1 MRHRKAGRK
10 LGRNASHRLALM
22 RSLTMALIRHERIV
36 TTVAKAKEVRPF
48 VEKLVTLA
56 KKGTLHARRL
66 AAARLGPMAD
76 AEVAPGEG
84 DDADHRPV
92 LVKLFAD
99 LGPRFADRP
108 GGYTRI
114 LKRHE
119 RRLGDAGET
128 AFIEFLKEGEQKRER
143 TRAPAAPRVEEEEE
157 TGGEEQAPETQ
168 GQGEGA
174 APQAGAPEASGP
186 AATGEASA
194 QQPPAGGGGT
204 PPENPP
210 KA

>member
-1 MRHRKAGRK
+1 
-10 LGRNASHRLALM
+10 M
-22 RSLTMALIRHERIV
+22 RSLTMALIQNERII

-48 VEKLVTLA
+48 IEKLITLA

-76 AEVAPGEG
+76 AEVKPGEG

-92 LVKLFAD
+92 LVKLFAEI
-99 LGPRFADRP
+99 GPRFADRP

-119 RRLGDAGET
+119 RRLGDAGPT
-128 AFIEFLKEGEQKRER
+128 AFIELLKEGEKKKER

-157 TGGEEQAPETQ
+157 TGTQEEAPGLQPGGLAGES
-168 GQGEGA
+168 A
-174 APQAGAPEASGP
+174 APQGETPKASGEAS
-186 AATGEASA
+186 TGEAPA
-194 QQPPAGGGGT
+194 QQPPEGQGGK
-204 PPENPP
+204 PAESPP